1 MPGAQNYMRSAP
13 FRRLRHPL
21 DESPAWTLLGSLLWS
36 LLAFFL
42 ALPLLLVLALL
53 LPAAYVLRWLLLM
66 LYWNRRRSQAAS
78 GGAESMRGTES
89 RWLGDSWQRSVVH
102 AVLVF
107 DSPPAVTD
115 LRHLFLSRVLPLCP
129 RLARRPLALPTVGH
143 CWLPD
148 SHFNIDNHVYA
159 RDIVNEAHLQEYVS
173 GLVCEGLASDRPPWE
188 LRVVGR
194 CAILRVHQS
203 VADGAALVTLLCRC
217 LADSPVKPRLQA
229 QRHALGFY
237 CDMLRAC
244 LLGPLTLLFWLLVST
259 SDCNLLTSHRQ
270 TVASSGSQGS
280 QVKVTWSAAISFAK
294 VTRVKQVTRSTVNC
308 VLLSALSGALRCL
321 LQSCGVR
328 QPPDLKIVLPVD
340 LGHCSNPS
348 AELRLGSRVAPVA
361 MTLPV
366 NTEGAVPRLWSTRRT
381 LSALRRSA
389 DPLIVYL
396 ATTTLMSLLPGHF
409 ARHVLSNIVENK
421 ASLQFSSQQG
431 PPTRVQVG
439 GCTLTSVYALLPAQ
453 SQLSVAVSVF
463 TYDDQLSVTVATD
476 STLGPAGRLLIH
488 HLQAQIES
496 LYELLKNRRAPGESK
511 NENNLYRFPDVTR
524 SPVREIAHRLN
535 HVQEEVRRLSHHDS
549 SEPERLQ
556 RLKAEFSHLLREL
569 RKRKSS
575 GAGSPDQDVDDWDK
589 KLRSRRRSMSCSFS
603 RRPSSTLIG
612 LISYNKR
619 PISCIESSSSVNP
632 PHTSPSG
639 NRSQTRRNTTGCT
652 QPMSSSSSSSSTS
665 HSSNSSC
672 NRRTSTPIFSPV
684 IDRQRLTEIKESP
697 TRPSSEDG
705 KRQTFVKSY
714 SQPSVMPHD
723 VQREISCSNSNLLKA
738 ASYHSQPVFRISEES
753 PFVVPKV
760 LPSNE
765 SYNLRRKLL
774 ERNIYPDYNSYITS
788 RQSSVPHRAE
798 DARTNR
804 KLDDRPVSSSLV
816 YCDYNNDQHH
826 DARSLKRT
834 TDDPGMQAYPSKYS
848 FESELYDE
856 ILYVIKDNEQ
866 LSSLYSG
873 CFDSPRECTLR
884 TTRIDSCDQED
895 VRSTYM
901 SSTPSPS
908 SSQWVSSES
917 RYNQYMAEAAQPS
930 SSKHQVAGYSSS
942 PKESYSWR
950 SYDKKRKH
958 DEEQLSSSS
967 SSVSSPMRHHKRSSI
982 FGRYRKFFNDVDDD
996 EIVGSNME
1004 LSQHHGGGNKVHCYE
1019 QEVGY
1024 DNQGSGSPYSPQSG
1038 QGSRGYREAIDNLSD
1053 FANTVHKFGSSSRV
1067 EASNCGVHYNPKSQ
1081 VRSTSSSKSSLL
1093 SSQSYGFSDKSRDV
1107 SPSSRSS
1114 PMNRSRSPLT
1124 TLSEETRLTSTLA
1137 LDDNQTGQEYVS
1149 QRGRVRE
1156 VSAEDQPSRFLRD
1169 RQYDKALSYF
1179 VTQKINS
1186 SSFQNRQAD
1195 TAYHLTPSA
1204 SPNSAS
1210 PYNTTR
1216 QQQHLRSP
1224 LGQQHPRSP
1233 LGDHLPHVEVLES
1246 SSTMYVPK
1254 YKQSSSTSPKSNS
1267 TLEPSQVT
1275 LNMDHGPSQSDRT
1288 VFTTSLPLLSSSSSS
1303 SSNSIVSFM
1312 RIPFDDDPN
1321 GSSGGAN
1328 ASSGYRPK
1336 KTNYSYNNKGYDND
1350 QDKVAFI

>member
-1 MPGAQNYMRSAP
+1 MPAVGGVTSAAPNYMRSAP

-21 DESPAWTLLGSLLWS
+21 DESPAWSLVGTLVYSF
-36 LLAFFL
+36 LAFCL

-53 LPAAYVLRWLLLM
+53 LPAAYILRWLLLM
-66 LYWNRRRSQAAS
+66 LYWNRRRSQASS
-78 GGAESMRGTES
+78 GGAESMRGAES

-107 DSPPAVTD
+107 DSPPAVAE

-148 SHFNIDNHVYA
+148 TRFNIDNHVYA
-159 RDIVNEAHLQEYVS
+159 KTIAKEIVAEAQLQEYVS
-173 GLVCEGLASDRPPWE
+173 TLVCEGLASDRPPWE
-188 LRVVGR
+188 LQVVGR

-217 LADSPVKPRLQA
+217 LADSAVKPRLQV

-280 QVKVTWSAAISFAK
+280 SVKVTWSASISFAK

-366 NTEGAVPRLWSTRRT
+366 NTEGAVPRLWNTRRT

-389 DPLIVYL
+389 DPVIVYL
-396 ATTTLMSLLPGHF
+396 ATTILMSLLPGHF
-409 ARHVLSNIVENK
+409 ARQILSNI
-421 ASLQFSSQQG
+421 ASLQFSSQTG
-431 PPTRVQVG
+431 PPCSVQVG
-439 GCTLTSVYALLPAQ
+439 GCTLQSVYALLPAQ
-453 SQLSVAVSVF
+453 SQLSVAVTVF
-463 TYDDQLSVTVATD
+463 TYNDQLS
-476 STLGPAGRLLIH
+476 
-488 HLQAQIES
+488 IES

-535 HVQEEVRRLSHHDS
+535 HVQEEVRRLSHHDA

-575 GAGSPDQDVDDWDK
+575 GGSPDQDVDVWDK
-589 KLRSRRRSMSCSFS
+589 KFRSRRRSMSCSFA

-612 LISYNKR
+612 LISNNR
-619 PISCIESSSSVNP
+619 PISCIESTSSVN

-665 HSSNSSC
+665 HSSSSSC
-672 NRRTSTPIFSPV
+672 TRRTSTPIFSPV

-697 TRPSSEDG
+697 TKRRPSDDV

-714 SQPSVMPHD
+714 SQPSVMPND
-723 VQREISCSNSNLLKA
+723 VQREISVSNSNLLKA

-760 LPSNE
+760 LSNNE

-788 RQSSVPHRAE
+788 RQSVVHRME
-798 DARTNR
+798 DTRSNR
-804 KLDDRPVSSSLV
+804 KFVEDRPISSSSI
-816 YCDYNNDQHH
+816 YCDYNNDKHQTY
-826 DARSLKRT
+826 DKYSMSTSKRT
-834 TDDPGMQAYPSKYS
+834 SNDPGMQAYPSKYS
-848 FESELYDE
+848 FDSELYDE

-866 LSSLYSG
+866 LSSLYNVY
-873 CFDSPRECTLR
+873 DSPRTVERTLR
-884 TTRIDSCDQED
+884 TTRIDGCDQEE
-895 VRSTYM
+895 VRNPYPYN
-901 SSTPSPS
+901 SSSPSPS
-908 SSQWVSSES
+908 SSQWISSES
-917 RYNQYMAEAAQPS
+917 RYKQYMAESCSDQEPCTSKQSHHQAAS
-930 SSKHQVAGYSSS
+930 YSAS
-942 PKESYSWR
+942 PKENFSWR
-950 SYDKKRKH
+950 SYDKRKH
-958 DEEQLSSSS
+958 EEEQLSSSS
-967 SSVSSPMRHHKRSSI
+967 SSVSSPMRRHNQSSI
-982 FGRYRKFFNDVDDD
+982 FGRYRKFFNDDDGMND
-996 EIVGSNME
+996 SNIELATHVGN
-1004 LSQHHGGGNKVHCYE
+1004 QVHCYE
-1019 QEVGY
+1019 QEVPTY
-1024 DNQGSGSPYSPQSG
+1024 NNQGSGSSYSTQTITDPKQ
-1038 QGSRGYREAIDNLSD
+1038 SRGCRDVISHLSD

-1067 EASNCGVHYNPKSQ
+1067 DASCGVHYNPKSSQ
-1081 VRSTSSSKSSLL
+1081 MRSASSSKSSLL
-1093 SSQSYGFSDKSRDV
+1093 ASQSYRYSDGALKSRDV

-1124 TLSEETRLTSTLA
+1124 TLCEETRLTSTLA
-1137 LDDNQTGQEYVS
+1137 IDDNQSGQEYYGQN
-1149 QRGRVRE
+1149 QRGRGRE
-1156 VSAEDQPSRFLRD
+1156 FSAEDQPSRFLRD

-1186 SSFQNRQAD
+1186 TNFQTPQGD
-1195 TAYHLTPSA
+1195 MVYHQPTPSS
-1204 SPNSAS
+1204 SPNSS
-1210 PYNTTR
+1210 SYTTI
-1216 QQQHLRSP
+1216 QQHARSP
-1224 LGQQHPRSP
+1224 SM
-1233 LGDHLPHVEVLES
+1233 LGDQLPHVEILES
-1246 SSTMYVPK
+1246 SSAMYVPK
-1254 YKQSSSTSPKSNS
+1254 YKQAPSTSPKSNI
-1267 TLEPSQVT
+1267 TRDDLEPSQVSVN
-1275 LNMDHGPSQSDRT
+1275 LEQGPSQNDRT

-1303 SSNSIVSFM
+1303 SSNSIISFM
-1312 RIPFDDDPN
+1312 RIPFEDDPKGSSEGAN
-1321 GSSGGAN
+1321 GSSGYHSN
-1328 ASSGYRPK
+1328 
-1336 KTNYSYNNKGYDND
+1336 KTNYSYNNKAYDNG